1 MNVIG
6 FKEAKCKNCYKCVRN
21 CDVKAITVKDAQ
33 AYIMNDKCILCGHC
47 LEVCPQNAKTLISD
61 LDRVKGYLRDK
72 IPTVV
77 SLAPA
82 YLGVLKYHKPG
93 QVISALLK
101 LGFTAVRET
110 AEGAAYITKEYEK
123 LIAAGE
129 MENIITT
136 CCPSLNDLVEIYYP
150 SLTKYLAP
158 VVSPMIAHGRIIKEE
173 YGPEVRVV
181 FLGPCISKKRE
192 ADSDPRTLG
201 IIDAVINFKEF
212 EEWLLEESIDLY
224 KEADIP
230 PGNPNPLVNRLYP
243 ISSGV
248 LSSVIASKNNTN
260 SYRKFYVHG
269 IKNCIDLLES
279 MKRGEV
285 TGCFIEANI
294 CNGGCIK
301 GPAIDRE
308 SISRFKVKLDME
320 ESIEKTP
327 ITSEDYYITPPI
339 STEKHFF
346 DRSPKDSMPSEKEI
360 MKILSK
366 KEKLRRKI
374 C

>member
-61 LDRVKGYLRDK
+61 LERVKEYIKEGHQT
-72 IPTVV
+72 II

-82 YLGVLKYHKPG
+82 YLGVLKYNTPG

-110 AEGAAYITKEYEK
+110 AEGAAYVTREYDK

-158 VVSPMIAHGRIIKEE
+158 VISPMIAHGKIIREE
-173 YGPEVRVV
+173 YGPNVKVV

-192 ADSDPRTLG
+192 AESDPRTVG
-201 IIDAVINFKEF
+201 IIDAVINFKEL
-212 EEWLLEESIDLY
+212 EEWLLEEGIDIL
-224 KEADIP
+224 EQPDTP
-230 PGNPNPLVNRLYP
+230 PSNPNPLVNRLYQQWCP
-243 ISSGV
+243 FFCRS
-248 LSSVIASKNNTN
+248 LQK
-260 SYRKFYVHG
+260 YV
-269 IKNCIDLLES
+269 
-279 MKRGEV
+279 
-285 TGCFIEANI
+285 
-294 CNGGCIK
+294 
-301 GPAIDRE
+301 
-308 SISRFKVKLDME
+308 
-320 ESIEKTP
+320 
-327 ITSEDYYITPPI
+327 
-339 STEKHFF
+339 
-346 DRSPKDSMPSEKEI
+346 
-360 MKILSK
+360 
-366 KEKLRRKI
+366 
-374 C
+374 